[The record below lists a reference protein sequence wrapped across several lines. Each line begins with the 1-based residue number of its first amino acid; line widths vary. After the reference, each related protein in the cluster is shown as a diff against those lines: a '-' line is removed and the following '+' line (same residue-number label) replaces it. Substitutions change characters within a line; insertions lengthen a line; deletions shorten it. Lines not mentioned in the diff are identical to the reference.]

1 VEGVC
6 VFITVITERKR
17 IQNELEE
24 HTRQLD
30 FANRELE
37 AFSNAVSHDL
47 RNPLNNIAL
56 MISMLKQSCVEM
68 LGKDDISCFEKI
80 ESNIKRMTHLISDLL
95 KFSRVAQFEMSISE
109 FNLSELVHECIQK
122 LRDQHPERH
131 VELVLPDTISMT
143 ADKKLMMIVIDN
155 LIDNAWKFTSRNKN
169 SGCIEVGLL
178 HDNDTVVYF
187 VKDNGAGF
195 DPKRAK
201 MLFLPF
207 QRLHSEQEFSGT
219 GIGLATVFRIISRHN
234 GKIWAESEKD
244 NGATFF
250 FELGI
255 TAATYVSQ

>member
-6 VFITVITERKR
+6 VFIAVITERKQ
-17 IQNELEE
+17 IQEKLEE
-24 HTRQLD
+24 HIRQLD

-68 LGKDDISCFEKI
+68 LGKDDIRCFEII

-95 KFSRVAQFEMSISE
+95 NFSRVAKFEMSISE
-109 FNLSELVHECIQK
+109 FNLSELVQECIQK

-143 ADKKLMMIVIDN
+143 ADRKLMMIVIDN
-155 LIDNAWKFTSRNKN
+155 LIDNAWKFTSLKKDPV
-169 SGCIEVGLL
+169 CIEVGWQ
-178 HDNDTVVYF
+178 HGNETVTYF

-195 DPKRAK
+195 DPRRAK
-201 MLFLPF
+201 MLFQPF
-207 QRLHSEQEFSGT
+207 QRLHSEKEFSGT
-219 GIGLATVFRIISRHN
+219 GIGLATVSRIILRHN

-250 FELGI
+250 FELGT
-255 TAATYVSQ
+255 TAGTHVSQ